1 MEREV
6 SQLRSRDKRL
16 GESLA
21 WIVDVLLQDETEA
34 QNPSHLKQK
43 KQAALES
50 LSYVRDIL
58 IGNVSD
64 VDEDRLVEMESRK
77 KKTADL
83 RRHPQEIFMA
93 AAVSRPGS
101 VRVVDSRPRVS
112 RSPTH
117 PLNSPST
124 STITS
129 HGSGASDVA
138 PWNYTRSSF
147 SGHNPV
153 FPVEGLPLPPSSSH
167 SWESRDPRGQN
178 GGKAQQ
184 DPLGV
189 LR

>member
-6 SQLRSRDKRL
+6 SQRRSRDKLL

-21 WIVDVLLQDETEA
+21 WIVDTLQDEAEA
-34 QNPSHLKQK
+34 QNTSHLKKK

-50 LSYVRDIL
+50 LAYVRDIL
-58 IGNVSD
+58 RGDMSEL
-64 VDEDRLVEMESRK
+64 DEDRLMKMEYRK

-93 AAVSRPGS
+93 AALPRPPS
-101 VRVVDSRPRVS
+101 VPVVDSRQHVS
-112 RSPTH
+112 RLPTH
-117 PLNSPST
+117 PTNRTNT

-129 HGSGASDVA
+129 HVSGPTNLA
-138 PWNYTRSSF
+138 PSNYTRSSF
-147 SGHNPV
+147 SGLNPISA
-153 FPVEGLPLPPSSSH
+153 VEGLPRLPSSSSQ
-167 SWESRDPRGQN
+167 SWESRDPRGQD
-178 GGKAQQ
+178 GEKVQQ